1 MYLVYIIMSEL
12 VAAMKRK
19 SEAITAARAEADV
32 IGGTDTDKA
41 DKHFK
46 KLCTAINRDFNKVK
60 RAHEAAE
67 EQNDPKEKTQK
78 QEERAALKWP
88 DADAWQD
95 WATSEKDM
103 KDTRKELNEW
113 CGGTDQMITPP
124 AGLHGANLHNSKHAD
139 KMGALYWLQSQ
150 NLQGEGPVMIKI
162 PMEQVEE
169 SDILPGGWEKVRHI
183 RCAFAAHSLHSLRMH
198 TAFAASSFPTPPSAS
213 SLCILC
219 TSAFIRIASVSHCVA
234 CASGCIR
241 CIRCAFCY
249 MMLHSTLIRRSAS
262 RGLRPPLPT
271 APRAPPGSTT
281 LQSTWLMQVSH
292 DPMLLPL
299 CDSALLLTRLM
310 PPTRFDA
317 DRDPRHAAQC

>member
-1 MYLVYIIMSEL
+1 MYLVYIIMSEF
-12 VAAMKRK
+12 VAAMKRR

-103 KDTRKELNEW
+103 KDTRKELNAW

-124 AGLHGANLHNSKHAD
+124 AGLHGGNLHNSKHAD
-139 KMGALYWLQSQ
+139 KTGALYWLQSQ

-249 MMLHSTLIRRSAS
+249 MMLHTFIQPSFAGRPAGASAPPCQRRRARRLGQQPCRARGSCRSAMT
-262 RGLRPPLPT
+262 PCCCPC
-271 APRAPPGSTT
+271 
-281 LQSTWLMQVSH
+281 VIVH
-292 DPMLLPL
+292 
-299 CDSALLLTRLM
+299 
-310 PPTRFDA
+310 FY
-317 DRDPRHAAQC
+317 